1 MTVDTDRLVQ
11 LAIELKNIDQRR
23 EGLLAELGRIAH
35 SIGGTLPVVVRRAPG
50 RPPGQ
55 AKPAAAPAKGI
66 GGSGSIALRRGR
78 PALSWQPAKLVPA
91 VAYGRKQRKGL
102 TTDIVEFL
110 KSSGGAHTAGEIV
123 AALNLP
129 KTKSG
134 VSTVSTTLVRLAK
147 EGRAKKDRERGYRA
161 A

>member
-1 MTVDTDRLVQ
+1 MAIDTDRLIQ
-11 LAIELKNIDQRR
+11 IAAELKNLDQHR
-23 EGLLAELGRIAH
+23 EHLLAELQRLARD
-35 SIGGTLPVVVRRAPG
+35 IGGGTVAVPRRPG
-50 RPPGQ
+50 RPPGARTQVKGAVQ
-55 AKPAAAPAKGI
+55 ARPAAAAS
-66 GGSGSIALRRGR
+66 GGKR
-78 PALSWQPAKLVPA
+78 
-91 VAYGRKQRKGL
+91 RKGL
-102 TTDIVEFL
+102 TTDIIEFL

-147 EGRAKKDRERGYRA
+147 EGRARKDKQRGYRA